1 MLVWLR
7 LLVTFIRSCFRKS
20 INSSEEIVKNSISM
34 DFRIWP
40 TECEY
45 ARVNQARYLTFM
57 EASRLDLMRRTGH
70 FFLLLKNGWCF
81 AIGAQYISYKR
92 PLKRFQKFE
101 VTSQI
106 IYWDKKWFYF
116 EHRFLV
122 NGKLMV
128 HAIVKIIVV
137 TKKSYINPA
146 TVFSARNFQLL
157 SVEKPQSV
165 TKLEE
170 FGKTMDVHNRRM
182 SNSKILKS

>member
-7 LLVTFIRSCFRKS
+7 LLVTFIRSCFRGP
-20 INSSEEIVKNSISM
+20 IHSSEEVVKNSISM

-40 TECEY
+40 TECELTL
-45 ARVNQARYLTFM
+45 VNQARYLTFM

-70 FFLLLKNGWCF
+70 FFLLLKNGWGSV
-81 AIGAQYISYKR
+81 IGTQYISYKR

-116 EHRFLV
+116 EHRFLR
-122 NGKLMV
+122 NGKLMA
-128 HAIVKIIVV
+128 HALVKIIVV

-146 TVFSARNFQLL
+146 TVFNARNLQLL
-157 SVEKPQSV
+157 SIEKPKYV

-170 FGKTMDVHNRRM
+170 FEKTMTVHNRHIK
-182 SNSKILKS
+182 NSKIIKS